1 MFADYRVDDIERK
14 LQVMTIRPLDVMVT
28 GVTGAGK
35 STTLNGLF
43 SSDVAK
49 VGNGVEPETMDLTS
63 YSLHKLARFWDTPGL
78 GDGVERDKVHR
89 KKLVY
94 TIDGSNY
101 GWIDLVLII
110 IEGATRDMGSTYK
123 LINDIIIPHF
133 QRNRVL
139 IAINQCDV
147 AMKGRHWD
155 SVYNRPDSTL
165 KNFLD
170 EQAES
175 IQRRVYESTGV
186 KIIKPVYYSGKY
198 NYNVD
203 KLMDLI
209 IDNIPKCRRN
219 LVT

>member
-1 MFADYRVDDIERK
+1 
-14 LQVMTIRPLDVMVT
+14 
-28 GVTGAGK
+28 
-35 STTLNGLF
+35 
-43 SSDVAK
+43 
-49 VGNGVEPETMDLTS
+49 
-63 YSLHKLARFWDTPGL
+63 
-78 GDGVERDKVHR
+78 
-89 KKLVY
+89 
-94 TIDGSNY
+94 
-101 GWIDLVLII
+101 
-110 IEGATRDMGSTYK
+110 MGSTNK
-123 LINDIIIPHF
+123 LLNEIIVPNF
-133 QRNRVL
+133 QRDRILV
-139 IAINQCDV
+139 AVNQCDV